1 MGNTDTTS
9 EFLLTLLEA
18 NSMVANQ
25 NFTKEQAA
33 VVDGSAIV
41 AYCAE
46 WVPVLRQ
53 AAGN

>member
-1 MGNTDTTS
+1 
-9 EFLLTLLEA
+9 
-18 NSMVANQ
+18 MVANQ